1 MGQVNEMRYESLDV
15 VGLVPAAGR
24 GNRIAPSP
32 CSKEL
37 YPIGF
42 RRDERSG
49 EPRVRV
55 ASHHLF
61 DKMREA
67 GVATAYVILRDG
79 KWDIPAYF
87 GEGKMVG
94 IHLAYLVVKD
104 SRGPPDSLDRAFPF
118 VSGKPVAFGFP
129 DILFGPDDVFERLLT
144 RMAEANTDAVL
155 GLYPA
160 HDCRVMDMVDI
171 HSDGRVRS
179 IVLKPPSTDLRYT
192 WLCAV
197 WTPLFTECMHE
208 FVASQV
214 TDEGHDKIAQRNMD
228 AQGDLPV
235 GAVIAAAIER
245 GLRIS
250 SVVFPDGTYIDIGTP
265 CDLVRAVTT
274 FHSL

>member
-1 MGQVNEMRYESLDV
+1 VNEIRYKSLDV

-24 GNRIAPSP
+24 GNRIAPLP

-42 RRDERSG
+42 RRDEQSG
-49 EPRVRV
+49 QQRVKV

-61 DKMREA
+61 EKMRKA
-67 GVATAYVILRDG
+67 GVTTAYVILRDG

-87 GEGKMVG
+87 GDGKMIG
-94 IHLAYLVVKD
+94 MRLAYLVVND
-104 SRGPPDSLDRAFPF
+104 SRGPPDTLDRAFSF
-118 VSGKPVAFGFP
+118 VNNRLVAFGFP
-129 DILFGPDDVFERLLT
+129 DILFDHDDVFERLLT
-144 RMAEANTDAVL
+144 RLAETNADAVL

-171 HSDGRVRS
+171 DSDGRVRS

-197 WTPLFTECMHE
+197 WTPLFTGFMHE
-208 FVASQV
+208 FVASAL
-214 TDEGHDKIAQRNMD
+214 TDEGRDRIAQRSMD

-245 GLRIS
+245 GLRIE
-250 SVVFPDGTYIDIGTP
+250 SVAFPDGTYIDIGTP
-265 CDLVRAVTT
+265 GDLVRAVTT
-274 FHSL
+274 LHSR

>member
-1 MGQVNEMRYESLDV
+1 MKYGSLDV

-61 DKMREA
+61 DKMRKA

-171 HSDGRVRS
+171 DSDGRVRS

-208 FVASQV
+208 FVAS
-214 TDEGHDKIAQRNMD
+214 ELANGHRQDKIARRRMD

-235 GAVIAAAIER
+235 GAVIAAAIEK

-250 SVVFPDGTYIDIGTP
+250 SIVFPDGTYIDIGTP
-265 CDLVRAVTT
+265 ATWFGR
-274 FHSL
+274 

>member
-1 MGQVNEMRYESLDV
+1 MRNESADV

-24 GNRIAPSP
+24 GNRIAPLP

-42 RRDERSG
+42 RRDEQSG
-49 EPRVRV
+49 EPRVKV

-61 DKMREA
+61 EKLSKA
-67 GVATAYVILRDG
+67 GVTTAYVILRDG

-87 GEGKMVG
+87 GDGRMMG
-94 IHLAYLVVKD
+94 IDLAYLVVRD

-118 VSGKPVAFGFP
+118 VNGKPVAFGFP
-129 DILFGPDDVFERLLT
+129 DILFGPDDVFVRLLA
-144 RMAEANTDAVL
+144 RMAEGNADAVL

-171 HSDGRVRS
+171 ESGGRVRS

-197 WTPLFTECMHE
+197 WAPQFTEYMHE
-208 FVASQV
+208 FVASKLA
-214 TDEGHDKIAQRNMD
+214 DEVRDGIGQRNID

-235 GAVIAAAIER
+235 GAVIAAAIGR
-245 GLRIS
+245 GLRIA
-250 SVVFPDGTYIDIGTP
+250 SVTFPDQTYIDIGTP
-265 CDLVRAVTT
+265 GDLVRAVTT
-274 FHSL
+274 SYTR